1 MKPFFVVEY
10 SLLFGWKTREVEDLR
25 LKRPT
30 ESMTRDIDYLYYMNQ
45 KYWIVAWFPHPDIP
59 VKNNSIYKDS
69 ASEASLKVISSI

>member
-1 MKPFFVVEY
+1 MKIGDMVEQM
-10 SLLFGWKTREVEDLR
+10 FGNILR
-25 LKRPT
+25 RGMILNQPN
-30 ESMTRDIDYLYYMNQ
+30 DLYYMNQ